1 VRVYCGEPEVAI
13 QHFARAMRLNPLDPQ
28 IGTMQAGTAFAHFL
42 ADRYDQ
48 ALPWAEK
55 ALWAQTNYKTAI
67 IIAAASSAL
76 VGRLAEAQTA
86 MARLRELD
94 PALRITNVRNWAPLR
109 RPEDLERLETG
120 LRKAGLPEM

>member
-1 VRVYCGEPEVAI
+1 MSARPSAPRGRASSASDDYTVRIWDAASGNEIKE
-13 QHFARAMRLNPLDPQ
+13 
-28 IGTMQAGTAFAHFL
+28 
-42 ADRYDQ
+42 
-48 ALPWAEK
+48 
-55 ALWAQTNYKTAI
+55 AQTNYKTAI

-109 RPEDLERLETG
+109 RPEDLARLKNG
-120 LRKAGLPEM
+120 LQKAGLPE